1 MSYLLCEN
9 TIYDKIEQKKR
20 RRRFIMI
27 DSNDK
32 GKTLDEINEEIEQQ
46 LLDEKKNPPEE
57 KKKLPAFLSLSAL
70 VSFIILS
77 MIIYRIVKL
86 FIQ

>member
-1 MSYLLCEN
+1 
-9 TIYDKIEQKKR
+9 
-20 RRRFIMI
+20 MI
-27 DSNDK
+27 DPNDK
-32 GKTLDEINEEIEQQ
+32 SKTLDEINEEIEKQ
-46 LLDEKKNPPEE
+46 LLYEKENPPED

-77 MIIYRIVKL
+77 MILYRIVKL